1 MNSRLSGFRL
11 VDLGLLRQALLG
23 LALVNALLPILHG
36 LGPSAATAE
45 RSLWDIFATLIAP
58 VMAPLLVVVILF
70 DYVMSR
76 VRAADAAGDEQARYA
91 AIARLE
97 LAAIA
102 FSLIFWGPY
111 FYLRIL

>member
-76 VRAADAAGDEQARYA
+76 VRAADAVGDEQARYA